1 MAELFTN
8 QTTTLSPLTVR
19 ELLVVLALFIGEGR
33 DENLFTSHS
42 VSYLNVSKGVSQVL
56 LLLDDARQD
65 VLRLEKKHGIAYD
78 PKFWDL
84 STEWLEP
91 ISDWVNSEESVAQIA
106 ARHEMFEGNVQKA
119 VMKLS
124 GLLEELQAMA
134 TMSENVEWLMK
145 LEEARPLVL
154 RDIVLSESLYL
165 RI

>member
-8 QTTTLSPLTVR
+8 QTTTLSPLSVR
-19 ELLVVLALFIGEGR
+19 ELLIVLALFIGEGR

-42 VSYLNVSKGVSQVL
+42 ISYLNVSKEVSRVL
-56 LLLDDARQD
+56 SLLDDARQD
-65 VLRLEKKHGIAYD
+65 VLNLEKKHGIAYD
-78 PKFWDL
+78 PKFWNL

-106 ARHEMFEGNVQKA
+106 TRHELFEGNVQKA
-119 VMKLS
+119 LMKLN
-124 GLLEELQAMA
+124 GLLEEFQAMA
-134 TMSENVEWLMK
+134 AISENVDWLMK
-145 LEEARPLVL
+145 VEEARPLVL